1 MEICTFVCNPKSEL
15 QNLIRRL
22 AIFKK
27 KKKKKEVP
35 GDQGNENE
43 AAAVEVKDT
52 ESDESTEDSK
62 KSTSKIDLKSTL
74 VMIVVGVIAVGSAFM
89 FITRVYSSKD
99 VYNITNPVGAT
110 TTDKEGLEADTEKE
124 KVSEKGKSKSRDEKK
139 DSNKGD
145 SGNQKSDSVLDKIL
159 VPMES
164 IVVNLGKADS
174 KRYLR
179 VIISLEVNSGETE
192 QTIKDNKVVFRD
204 KLVSYLSSKSINEI
218 SMQDS
223 QLRLRTDIKN
233 ILNSELLSSDDAIT
247 QVYFS
252 DFIIQ

>member
-52 ESDESTEDSK
+52 ESDESTGDSK
-62 KSTSKIDLKSTL
+62 KSTSKIDLKITL

-89 FITRVYSSKD
+89 FITKVYSSKD
-99 VYNITNPVGAT
+99 VYNITNPVDAT
-110 TTDKEGLEADTEKE
+110 TTDKEGFEADTEKE
-124 KVSEKGKSKSRDEKK
+124 KSKSRDEKK

-204 KLVSYLSSKSINEI
+204 KLVSYLSSKSISEI
-218 SMQDS
+218 STQDS
-223 QLRLRTDIKN
+223 QLKLRTDIKN
-233 ILNSELLSSDDAIT
+233 ILNGELLDSDDAIMK
-247 QVYFS
+247 VYFS